1 MKVPLSARL
10 LACCNYVNQG
20 DRVADIGCD
29 HGYLGI
35 HLLKT
40 GVAQSVIGADINEQ
54 PLHSATV
61 NALKFGVRDRMR
73 FFLSNGAVSIPRD
86 FDTMVCAGMGADTM
100 ISILTAAPWLKSE
113 QYRLILQ
120 CQSKTPMLRRWLAGE
135 GWSIRRETLA
145 KDGKFVYSVMEV
157 CFGASGIPAP
167 WLKSDQY
174 RLVLQCQSKTPM
186 LRRWLWEQGWY
197 IHRET
202 LAKDGKFVYSVMEVC
217 YFPSKVSAPWE
228 YYISKALLQ
237 DASPLLPEYYDRIRQ
252 GLRLNVEGLRRCGS
266 EELPEQEE
274 ILSQLEALEGQING
288 NGS

>member
-10 LACCNYVNQG
+10 LACCNYVNQD

-40 GVAQSVIGADINEQ
+40 GVAQSIIAADINEG

-61 NALKFGVRDRMR
+61 NALKFGCRDKMR

-100 ISILTAAPWLKSE
+100 ISILTAAPWLKSD

-120 CQSKTPMLRRWLAGE
+120 CQSKTPMLRRFLWE
-135 GWSIRRETLA
+135 NGWYIRRETLA

-157 CFGASGIPAP
+157 CFG
-167 WLKSDQY
+167 
-174 RLVLQCQSKTPM
+174 
-186 LRRWLWEQGWY
+186 
-197 IHRET
+197 
-202 LAKDGKFVYSVMEVC
+202 
-217 YFPSKVSAPWE
+217 PSEKPVPWE
-228 YYISKALLQ
+228 HYISKALLE
-237 DASPLLPEYYDRIRQ
+237 DGSPLLKEYYDRLRQ
-252 GLRLNVEGLRRCGS
+252 GLRLSVEGLRRSGS
-266 EELPEQEE
+266 EEWKESEE
-274 ILSQLEALEGQING
+274 TLSQLDALEGKINEY
-288 NGS
+288 GS